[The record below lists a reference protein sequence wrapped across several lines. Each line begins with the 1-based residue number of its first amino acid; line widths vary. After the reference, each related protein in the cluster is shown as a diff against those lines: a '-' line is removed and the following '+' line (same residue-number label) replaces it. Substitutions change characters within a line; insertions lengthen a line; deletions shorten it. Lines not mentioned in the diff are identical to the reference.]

1 MPKLSKNPKMQ
12 ALPGSSQ
19 VSSGLSGYPSVLTLN
34 ELNLANH
41 FLIAMP
47 SMSDPVFS
55 GTVVYLCEH
64 NSQGALGMVINRATD
79 MCIDDLLDRVEL
91 QGEKTP
97 EFLALADQPVMFGG
111 QVQEDRGFVLHT
123 PGDAYSSTLKVTDQI
138 AFTTSRDILEA
149 IASGHGPSRFLISV
163 GYSGWGAGQLE
174 GEIAGNAWLTVEAD
188 PAILFDLPLEQ
199 RYTAAIKLLGID
211 PLMLA
216 PEAGHA

>member
-12 ALPGSSQ
+12 ASPGSTQ
-19 VSSGLSGYPSVLTLN
+19 VSSDVSAHSGVMTLN
-34 ELNLANH
+34 ALNLANH

-47 SMSDPVFS
+47 SMPDPVFS

-64 NSQGALGMVINRATD
+64 NSQGALGMVINKPTD

-91 QGEKTP
+91 QGEKSP
-97 EFLALADQPVMFGG
+97 EYLALADQPVMFGG

-149 IASGHGPSRFLISV
+149 IATGHGPSRFLISV

-188 PAILFDLPLEQ
+188 PAVLFDLPLEQ
-199 RYTAAIKLLGID
+199 RYKAAIQLLGID
-211 PLMLA
+211 PMMLA
-216 PEAGHA
+216 SEAGHA

>member
-64 NSQGALGMVINRATD
+64 NSQGALGMVINKATD

-149 IASGHGPSRFLISV
+149 IASGRGPNRFLISV

-216 PEAGHA
+216 AEAGHA

>member
-19 VSSGLSGYPSVLTLN
+19 VSSGLPGHPSVMTLN

-64 NSQGALGMVINRATD
+64 NSQGALGMVINKATD

-91 QGEKTP
+91 QGEKAP

-163 GYSGWGAGQLE
+163 GYSGWSAGQLE

-199 RYTAAIKLLGID
+199 RYTAAINLLGID